1 MKSVTGVLMSGLILP
16 GVAFAEEAEARTGKA
31 GYDNDTS
38 FAGPG
43 STVAQLEEDD
53 ALVDDP
59 AFRVPWIE
67 ESLDPWFA
75 WKGKLQED
83 TGLQI
88 GIAYTSLFQSASDS
102 LPGADSSAS
111 SGILRFSGKWQLF
124 GNQQEGNS
132 GSLVF
137 SADHRHRYGDQ
148 APSDLGFS
156 AGYLGIPGTLFSDAD
171 ALLGDFYWAQ
181 GFNGGKTGLVI
192 GRYDPNDFFDV
203 SGYANPWSTFQNLSI
218 LFNAS
223 TALADWSTGV
233 GFGHWVNDQWYVK
246 AAVNDVNGTA
256 SDIKF
261 FDDFDELYTTAEI
274 GWSPSRGDRYFK
286 NFHVTAWYAD
296 ERVDEEVP
304 QSEGI
309 SFGANWTWC
318 EQFMLFGRAGWSSGE
333 APLYNQ
339 TVTAGMLYYVP
350 KRTDLLGL
358 AVNWGDP
365 ADSSLDEQWTGEL
378 FYRFRLAQNVAI
390 TPSIQVVL
398 DPALNPDE
406 DELVIGSIRT
416 RFSF

>member
-1 MKSVTGVLMSGLILP
+1 MHQATSLLVWAGADPHRQVPSLRWGSGI
-16 GVAFAEEAEARTGKA
+16 
-31 GYDNDTS
+31 
-38 FAGPG
+38 
-43 STVAQLEEDD
+43 EDD
-53 ALVDDP
+53 PDDE
-59 AFRVPWIE
+59 R
-67 ESLDPWFA
+67 ESAVESAVRLGH
-75 WKGKLQED
+75 GKL
-83 TGLQI
+83 
-88 GIAYTSLFQSASDS
+88 
-102 LPGADSSAS
+102 
-111 SGILRFSGKWQLF
+111 LRHLK
-124 GNQQEGNS
+124 
-132 GSLVF
+132 
-137 SADHRHRYGDQ
+137 
-148 APSDLGFS
+148 P
-156 AGYLGIPGTLFSDAD
+156 
-171 ALLGDFYWAQ
+171 
-181 GFNGGKTGLVI
+181 
-192 GRYDPNDFFDV
+192 DP
-203 SGYANPWSTFQNLSI
+203 TQ
-218 LFNAS
+218 
-223 TALADWSTGV
+223 
-233 GFGHWVNDQWYVK
+233 
-246 AAVNDVNGTA
+246 
-256 SDIKF
+256 
-261 FDDFDELYTTAEI
+261 DDFDELYTTAEI